1 LVVFMMD
8 YVRSYKSFINS
19 HYLSEGIRMTIGI
32 LLPALIMSYFDM
44 LHTGIVISVG
54 ALSVSITDNAGP
66 IKHRR
71 MGMAVCIASI
81 FLVAVTTGFAAY
93 SPVLLGIML
102 FVFCFFFS
110 MLGVFGMRATS
121 IGIASLLVLVLN
133 IDKQMQGL
141 EIFRHALFV
150 VGGGVWYMLFS
161 LLLYSVWPYKLAQQ
175 ALGDYIQSCAD
186 YLRTRALLY
195 EKTVDYDAI
204 YRNLLQEQTIVQEK
218 QNLLS
223 ELLFKTRNIV
233 KESTNTSRILMMSYM
248 DAADLFER
256 LMTSYQDYSTL
267 HRFFDDTNILKQF
280 NILALDIAAELDEI
294 GIAVKSGNRS
304 IRNPTLWNHIHQTK
318 EIYRKLR
325 QNYLNPG
332 NIEGFIILRAII
344 DNIEDIAE
352 RIHTL
357 HSYTTYDPSLT
368 KRPAHQIDYNNFISH
383 QEITPDI
390 FRNNLTLRS
399 NIFRHSLRVSFA
411 VLTGYLISGLI
422 NLGHSYWILLTIIV
436 ILKPEYSLSKKR
448 NTDRLIG
455 TVCGVLIGALILY
468 LVRNGTALLL
478 IMIALMTASYSF
490 LRKHYFVSVLL
501 MTPYIILF
509 FYLLN
514 PNNFTLVLKDR
525 ILDTAIGSVIAF
537 IASVFLVPAW
547 EHTTIKTYMTR
558 MLEENSHYFLTVSK
572 AFSKQ
577 QGDFMNQ
584 HQLARKNALVAL
596 ANLSDAF
603 NRMIS
608 EPTWKQIGIKHIH
621 QFVVLNHM
629 LSSHIATLSYYFQ
642 SETTPFRSDEI
653 RKISN
658 DILQYLTNS
667 IEVLKNEPVKAI
679 TITHKDSLRKL
690 NEQVFSLLDKRKK
703 ELEQG
708 KLETSTKKPLHE
720 LKSVVDQYN
729 FIYKIVEDI
738 YKVTRNLEK
747 E

>member
-1 LVVFMMD
+1 
-8 YVRSYKSFINS
+8 
-19 HYLSEGIRMTIGI
+19 
-32 LLPALIMSYFDM
+32 
-44 LHTGIVISVG
+44 
-54 ALSVSITDNAGP
+54 
-66 IKHRR
+66 
-71 MGMAVCIASI
+71 
-81 FLVAVTTGFAAY
+81 
-93 SPVLLGIML
+93 
-102 FVFCFFFS
+102 
-110 MLGVFGMRATS
+110 
-121 IGIASLLVLVLN
+121 
-133 IDKQMQGL
+133 
-141 EIFRHALFV
+141 
-150 VGGGVWYMLFS
+150 MLFS
-161 LLLYSVWPYKLAQQ
+161 LLLNSVWPYKLAQQ

-186 YLRTRALLY
+186 YLRIRALLY

-233 KESTNTSRILMMSYM
+233 KESTNTSRILMMIYM

-256 LMTSYQDYSTL
+256 LMTSYQDYATL
-267 HRFFDDTNILKQF
+267 HAFFDETNFLKQF
-280 NILALDIAAELDEI
+280 NILAIDIAAELDEI

-304 IRNPTLWNHIHQTK
+304 TRNPALWNHIHQTK
-318 EIYRKLR
+318 EIYRRLR
-325 QNYLNPG
+325 QNYLKPE
-332 NIEGFIILRAII
+332 NIEGFISLRGII

-357 HSYTTYDPSLT
+357 HSYTTYDPSLR

-383 QEITPDI
+383 QEITPGI
-390 FRNNLTLRS
+390 FRNNLTLGS

-537 IASVFLVPAW
+537 AASVFLVPAW
-547 EHTTIKTYMTR
+547 EHTTIRTYMIR

-572 AFSKQ
+572 AFSQ
-577 QGDFMNQ
+577 QQNDFMNQ

-608 EPTWKQIGIKHIH
+608 EPTWKQLGIKHIH

-642 SETTPFRSDEI
+642 SETTSFRSDEI

-658 DILQYLTNS
+658 DILQYLTNA
-667 IEVLKNEPVKAI
+667 IEALKNEPVRAI

-690 NEQVFSLLDKRKK
+690 NEQAFSLLDIRKK

-708 KLETSTKKPLHE
+708 KLETPTKNSLHE

-738 YKVTRNLEK
+738 YKVTKNLEK
-747 E
+747 D